1 MMTILFGEKLMN
13 DDLRKIKRASDT
25 LLALTEHP
33 SKLNKSGVR
42 LINQALTLLQM
53 VTLDSN
59 SWNH

>member
-1 MMTILFGEKLMN
+1 MN

-33 SKLNKSGVR
+33 TKLNKSGVR